1 MLLYVEDGN
10 ILGKIEFNRYTGMN
24 YKMLLL
30 MRIYMHRKSIKGAD
44 IAEVFGITQKSFSKI
59 CRQNYVLSADRVFRF
74 CRHMTVPID
83 TFYTMLIVWSSMK
96 TQKINI
102 LLLSCCSVK
111 NGENH
116 NSPFHFQ

>member
-44 IAEVFGITQKSFSKI
+44 VAEVFGITQKSFSKI

-74 CRHMTVPID
+74 CRHMTIQID
-83 TFYTMLIVWSSMK
+83 TFYYNAYRMVQYENTKDKYFTIE
-96 TQKINI
+96 
-102 LLLSCCSVK
+102 LL
-111 NGENH
+111 
-116 NSPFHFQ
+116 